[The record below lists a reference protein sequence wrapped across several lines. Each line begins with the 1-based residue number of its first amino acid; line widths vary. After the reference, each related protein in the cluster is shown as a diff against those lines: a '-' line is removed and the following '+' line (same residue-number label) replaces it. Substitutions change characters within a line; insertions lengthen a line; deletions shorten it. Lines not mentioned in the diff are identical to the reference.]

1 MTGLRLHSAKL
12 VAMISIQE
20 LCLGKRKIGNSWY
33 WVAVE
38 DMTDQKY
45 DVLGD
50 HLGGGVKWRY
60 RQDRADNLHKCQA
73 AYRPAL
79 HKWLPTDVTNH
90 VPHAWLSTVV
100 SL

>member
-38 DMTDQKY
+38 DMTDQRY

-60 RQDRADNLHKCQA
+60 RQDRADNLHTVFIRLTA
-73 AYRPAL
+73 LGAY
-79 HKWLPTDVTNH
+79 
-90 VPHAWLSTVV
+90 
-100 SL
+100 